1 MDVLEKVYESLVAD
15 DYIKDQALGRIKY
28 YEYPATGDVD
38 KPYIVI
44 DPIDAPTPS
53 DYADDNWT
61 KYDCLLQVDVW
72 TRNRKITG
80 SIADQIR
87 DVMWDVFGFA
97 QQSGPNEYDEGIYRD
112 ARRYRGTIYR
122 DDFDSL

>member
-1 MDVLEKVYESLVAD
+1 MDILEKVYESLVAD
-15 DYIKDQALGRIKY
+15 DYIKEQALGRIKY
-28 YEYPATGDVD
+28 YEYPETGDVD
-38 KPYIVI
+38 NPYIVI
-44 DPIDAPTPS
+44 DPIDAPKPS

-87 DVMWDVFGFA
+87 DVMWDVFGFS

-112 ARRYRGTIYR
+112 ARRYRGTVYR

>member
-1 MDVLEKVYESLVAD
+1 MDILEKVYESLIAD
-15 DYIKDQALGRIKY
+15 DYIKEQALGRVKY

-38 KPYIVI
+38 NPYIVI

-87 DVMWDVFGFA
+87 DVMWNVFGFA
-97 QQSGPNEYDEGIYRD
+97 QKSGPNEYDEGIYRD